1 MAITYTYKINR
12 ILTAPTIGNLS
23 DVITEIEYTYTG
35 SEGTGDNKVTASTGG
50 VAILGDPDPHNFTDF
65 NELTEANVRD
75 FVKAVADVEEN
86 KLMVQ
91 QAMQSKKVPR
101 NVEKDLPWA

>member
-12 ILTAPTIGNLS
+12 ILTAPTMNTLS

-35 SEGTGDNKVTASTGG
+35 SEGTGDDKVTAAISG
-50 VAILGDPDPHNFTDF
+50 VAVLGDPDPENFTAF
-65 NELTEANVRD
+65 NELTEANVRE
-75 FVKAVADVEEN
+75 FVKIVFDVEQN
-86 KLMVQ
+86 KIMVQ
-91 QAMQSKKVPR
+91 QAMESKKVPT

>member
-12 ILTAPTIGNLS
+12 ILTAPTIGTFS

-35 SEGTGDNKVTASTGG
+35 SEGTGDDKVTASING
-50 VAILGDPDPHNFTDF
+50 VAILGDPDSDNFTTYG
-65 NELTEANVRD
+65 ELTEANVRD
-75 FVKAVADVEEN
+75 FVKAVADVEQN

-91 QAMQSKKVPR
+91 QAMESKKVPR

>member
-12 ILTAPTIGNLS
+12 ILTAPAIGDLT
-23 DVITEIEYTYTG
+23 DVVTEVEYTYTG
-35 SEGTGDNKVTASTGG
+35 SEGTGDNKVTASISG
-50 VAILGDPDPHNFTDF
+50 VAILGDPDSDNFTTYGD
-65 NELTEANVRD
+65 LTEANVRD